1 MLPAHASAPK
11 SEPAM
16 AVFAAYL
23 EHLRLRGRGN
33 TAYTQAARS
42 FLRRWP
48 HVQDWADIALHRQLA
63 ANSSTRPFVTFLMV
77 TGRLQPGY
85 DYLLARKLSSLWHE
99 LTASPLEPDLIRF
112 ISTAIELGFTQRIAS
127 GIGSQVIA
135 RLLIQTD
142 RGLDDITEH
151 DLQDLTSACRRREQ
165 RTGRGWKHYR
175 STMHSARQILFH
187 LGILDSPA
195 APTTT
200 RVPLDVRMADA
211 PQPLQ
216 PSFVAYLRAK
226 SATCT
231 PKTVSSL
238 ATRLAHFG
246 RFLAATD
253 PDLRSLADLDRRRH
267 IEPFITSL
275 TTAVNS
281 VTGEQITVADR
292 IRRVHAVGNF
302 LAEIAEWGW
311 DDAPGR
317 RLVFPSDM
325 PRPDRPLP
333 RYLPVDSDRKLAAA
347 LSESTYRLAA
357 DALLLQRACGLRI
370 GELLDLELD
379 CVHEIPGQGSWLKIP
394 LGKLDTERMVPLHD
408 QVLTV
413 IDRITTTRSPE
424 RPMRHPRTGAPADF
438 LFTHHGKRLSQNAV
452 RAELNRAATAAGL
465 GHVTTHQLRH
475 TYATALINAGVSLQ
489 ALMALLGH
497 YAGDFVKCV
506 VSGGGLIESSEQS
519 VEHFLAAQLSFG
531 GGVVALRLQGGA
543 EFDGGLEEG
552 AGFADGFEVAVQAD
566 GSGAVAVA
574 EHPAVHLDTEL
585 THFGAFGVGGQC
597 ARLVVEGFDLCADGE
612 VFVGDGAVGDT
623 GVHEGHPHRSVPQQ
637 GGQGFESHAA
647 VDRLGRQ
654 CVPEAMGRNMADAS
668 RFRGFG
674 DCPIDPALADALA
687 VLDEQVAA
695 AQAAGSGGDPGVE
708 EILELG
714 MQGDVAVGAQ
724 FPQRHVQPVRCPD
737 LHHGID
743 CEVEEFTL
751 AQAGA
756 GQELHAQAD
765 ERVVVGPGGLQQ
777 LGERGVVEEAGQRV
791 IAQRQVAGENEHP
804 GRDVIAVPFGE
815 AFKAGTQGAQVLG
828 ETGLGQPA
836 AAGRG
841 PGGQVQLVGLDMC
854 PTQVGDADHPGSV
867 GGQPAGE
874 LPQHALDA
882 HHRRGPQR
890 QPCLGDVTG
899 EGGRQPWWDRRPL
912 GRPLGRA
919 VRADFAGCTVK
930 DAEVEQRGL
939 RTEQRRAQRLGAVA
953 AGSVASYRRG
963 QRFSLRIDHRL
974 GQPLG
979 SQPGQRGH
987 LDQRRPLQARHDGT
1001 EPELG
1006 GGRGEPFVELA
1017 VMVGGD
1023 FAEVGP
1029 TRHQIVRAGPQPSR
1043 HDQPTDYPSILER
1056 QRALRCQRQTRPA
1069 VHPHSGEERARH
1081 RRHRVSGE
1089 HPGRDE
1095 VGPVRRDELLDVG
1108 AMCR

>member
-1 MLPAHASAPK
+1 MGAPLPLAADDAAVV
-11 SEPAM
+11 EDYLAAM
-16 AVFAAYL
+16 RAA
-23 EHLRLRGRGN
+23 GRKTGLS
-33 TAYTQAARS
+33 TTQAAHTCQAKIGRGGGWGGLTAQQQLDAIAKAPS
-42 FLRRWP
+42 FTSW
-48 HVQDWADIALHRQLA
+48 
-63 ANSSTRPFVTFLMV
+63 LMV
-77 TGRLQPGY
+77 TGRITVDAELLSRTDLRPGLPGRRFCAA
-85 DYLLARKLSSLWHE
+85 DYHWFTQTCSRIGISSRDTAAQWNILAK
-99 LTASPLEPDLIRF
+99 I
-112 ISTAIELGFTQRIAS
+112 TAITGAPPCAVTDEHFDTARVAMTLAYTRRGKPTAGKNVAAVFHRLRLTLFHAGRLSTLRRPVSHPPVAVTGWATVAPGFAESAHRYVEQVTVSLRAS
-127 GIGSQVIA
+127 TVKAI
-135 RLLIQTD
+135 
-142 RGLDDITEH
+142 EH
-151 DLQDLTSACRRREQ
+151 DLRE
-165 RTGRGWKHYR
+165 
-175 STMHSARQILFH
+175 
-187 LGILDSPA
+187 
-195 APTTT
+195 
-200 RVPLDVRMADA
+200 
-211 PQPLQ
+211 
-216 PSFVAYLRAK
+216 
-226 SATCT
+226 
-231 PKTVSSL
+231 
-238 ATRLAHFG
+238 FG
-246 RFLAATD
+246 TW
-253 PDLRSLADLDRRRH
+253 LADTHPEVGSCADLHREH
-267 IEPFITSL
+267 IEAFKT
-275 TTAVNS
+275 
-281 VTGEQITVADR
+281 
-292 IRRVHAVGNF
+292 
-302 LAEIAEWGW
+302 
-311 DDAPGR
+311 
-317 RLVFPSDM
+317 
-325 PRPDRPLP
+325 
-333 RYLPVDSDRKLAAA
+333 
-347 LSESTYRLAA
+347 
-357 DALLLQRACGLRI
+357 
-370 GELLDLELD
+370 
-379 CVHEIPGQGSWLKIP
+379 WLCTHP
-394 LGKLDTERMVPLHD
+394 T
-408 QVLTV
+408 
-413 IDRITTTRSPE
+413 
-424 RPMRHPRTGAPADF
+424 PRTGAPLNRVSIKNALINLHCFFTRITEWGYPNPPVRPLLFPGDLPIIDKPLPRFLDDAAAAKLLRATRADPDP
-438 LFTHHGKRLSQNAV
+438 LSRLIVELLARTGIRRGELLALTADAVVQIGSAYWLRIPIGKLHNDRYIPLHPQLKQLLDDWITHHRPTGLRTNRLLLEHNRPISQQRVTKAL
-452 RAELNRAATAAGL
+452 RYAADTAGI
-465 GHVTTHQLRH
+465 GNVTAHQLRH
-475 TYATALINAGVSLQ
+475 TLATQAVNRGMSLD
-489 ALMALLGH
+489 AIAALLGH
-497 YAGDFVKCV
+497 YGGDFVKCV

-804 GRDVIAVPFGE
+804 GRDVVAVPFGE